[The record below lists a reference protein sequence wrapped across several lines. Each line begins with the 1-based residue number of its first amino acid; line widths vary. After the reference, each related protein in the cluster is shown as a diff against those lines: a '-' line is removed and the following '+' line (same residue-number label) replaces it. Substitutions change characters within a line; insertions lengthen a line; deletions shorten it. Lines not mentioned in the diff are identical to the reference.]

1 MHKITRYGNS
11 NKSEYEQ
18 CHPIFLF
25 GWKRLWKGVFSL
37 VYDSV
42 EKNSSGVIDETKIKV
57 GLKSRYETASN
68 LVKPKLVTNW
78 NNGSSDYS
86 DFDTLIAAVSILIS
100 V

>member
-1 MHKITRYGNS
+1 MATVIKASTNNATQFFYLDG
-11 NKSEYEQ
+11 KDYE
-18 CHPIFLF
+18 
-25 GWKRLWKGVFSL
+25 KGVFSL
-37 VYDSV
+37 VYDSI
-42 EKNSSGVIDETKIKV
+42 EKNSSGVIDETKIRV

-78 NNGSSDYS
+78 NDGSSDYS